1 MCRQPKAVWAVV
13 FACVVAF
20 VGIGLVDPILK
31 PIADS
36 LKASPSQTALRR
48 LPRGWPVCPAGG
60 SACACRSGLVVPFWV
75 GAVTVLVGAGVLAT
89 SRRYL
94 AGVDAEKNELD
105 EITDEVFLISQCQSG
120 NAENIGANCAATPAG
135 SMETPLTLMVVNTMT
150 PFGRNRAH
158 YSIRD
163 KTDTGFGLHRQ
174 SSPSLVDS
182 RITGRSID
190 LNVMPSAITALVS
203 RHNATDEIV
212 LSCTSF
218 GFGHR
223 YPTLIAGRPPPCTK
237 AVSASLVYGRL
248 TLPWGESGGS

>member
-135 SMETPLTLMVVNTMT
+135 AMETPLTLMVVNTMT

-158 YSIRD
+158 CSIRD
-163 KTDTGFGLHRQ
+163 KTDTGFGLHRR
-174 SSPSLVDS
+174 SSSILSEV
-182 RITGRSID
+182 GRFQDHWSVHRSQRYAERYHRLGVQTQRYRRNSAVLHIIWVWSSVSD
-190 LNVMPSAITALVS
+190 LDRRPATALH
-203 RHNATDEIV
+203 RGDQLI
-212 LSCTSF
+212 F
-218 GFGHR
+218 GLR
-223 YPTLIAGRPPPCTK
+223 A
-237 AVSASLVYGRL
+237 A
-248 TLPWGESGGS
+248 